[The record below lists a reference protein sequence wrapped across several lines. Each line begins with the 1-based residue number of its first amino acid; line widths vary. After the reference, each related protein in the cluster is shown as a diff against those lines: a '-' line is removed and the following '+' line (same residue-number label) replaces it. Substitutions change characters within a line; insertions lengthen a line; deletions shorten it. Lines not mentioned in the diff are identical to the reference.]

1 MQKNVD
7 FTLREME
14 TLRRSFLKVFSF
26 WNNFKLTKK
35 FLRIVR
41 FLYTLHEAYLLL
53 INHTVFTK
61 FFFIFKIKKIF
72 NYKIFIKV

>member
-14 TLRRSFLKVFSF
+14 TLMRSFLKVFSF

-35 FLRIVR
+35 FLRIVG

-53 INHTVFTK
+53 INYIVF
-61 FFFIFKIKKIF
+61 KKIIF
-72 NYKIFIKV
+72 NF